1 MYTHSEYADP
11 DPMDA
16 DGYLIPP
23 NATMTAPPDFER
35 GETARWDGERWKT
48 EPDNTE
54 VERHA
59 AFQRSARNYL
69 LAASDWT
76 QLPDAPLSLETRQA
90 WAIYRQRLRDI
101 TALPGWPFVTMPA
114 PPDGSGRA

>member
-23 NATMTAPPDFER
+23 NAVLTEP
-35 GETARWDGERWKT
+35 GT
-48 EPDNTE
+48 EPDMAYRWTGDGWKSE
-54 VERHA
+54 PDMRAFERHA
-59 AFQRSARNYL
+59 IEQRRHRNFL
-69 LAASDWT
+69 LLLSDWT
-76 QLPDAPLSLETRQA
+76 QLPDAPLTTDDVTA
-90 WAIYRQRLRDI
+90 WRLYRQRLRDV
-101 TALPGWPFVTMPA
+101 TVLPDWPFVTMPA